1 MRLSKELQKNSY
13 DYLGKNILL
22 TVLGTAAVPLFFFVP
37 IIVLF
42 IDIPWLGPALFFLK
56 ATGIMN
62 FMAWVVETIDR
73 RLHGMCHLFIPL
85 FLSLHFLQY
94 GEVTIWLQ
102 QRAALNGKKERLN
115 NQKAKEK

>member
-1 MRLSKELQKNSY
+1 MYASYHEAIQGIAKNAY

-22 TVLGTAAVPLFFFVP
+22 TVFGTAAVPLFFFVP

-73 RLHGMCHLFIPL
+73 RLPWYVPFIHPLIFITTLSAVWRGYHL
-85 FLSLHFLQY
+85 
-94 GEVTIWLQ
+94 VTTEGGIEW
-102 QRAALNGKKERLN
+102 KER
-115 NQKAKEK
+115 KVK